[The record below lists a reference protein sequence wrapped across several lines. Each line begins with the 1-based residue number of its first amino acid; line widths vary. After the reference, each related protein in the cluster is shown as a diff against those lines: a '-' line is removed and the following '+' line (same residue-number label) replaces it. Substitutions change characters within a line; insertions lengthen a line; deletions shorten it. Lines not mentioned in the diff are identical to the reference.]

1 MIVSDFLSRKRV
13 RLDADGWL
21 YITVLPFIFGLGFF
35 CVCLIVVSS
44 GHAFDSY
51 QKFEK
56 TKSEHKPLRLE
67 AMPDK
72 NKVRPGET
80 FWLHLAAFLEEGWHM
95 YSLEKQSDDETV
107 ATRIELEALVFD
119 PEGHWQEMP
128 PKLVR
133 DEVMEK
139 IMKTHSGRVEFTHQF
154 SVPKGLKPGT
164 YPVSGTLHFRTC
176 DNRICTLPQEMMF
189 KTRVIVIEKADET
202 G

>member
-1 MIVSDFLSRKRV
+1 MVSDFRSRIAV
-13 RLDADGWL
+13 RFHAAGWL
-21 YITVLPFIFGLGFF
+21 HFSVLLFISGLS
-35 CVCLIVVSS
+35 LICIFLVAESP
-44 GHAFDSY
+44 GYGFDSY

-56 TKSEHKPLRLE
+56 TKKENRPIQLE

-72 NKVRPGET
+72 GEVRPGET
-80 FWLHLAAFLEEGWHM
+80 FWLHLVAFLEEGWHM

-119 PEGHWQEMP
+119 PQGHWQEMP
-128 PKLVR
+128 PKLIR
-133 DEVMEK
+133 DDVMEK
-139 IMKTHSGRVEFTHQF
+139 IMKTHSGRVEFTHLF

-164 YPVSGTLHFRTC
+164 YPLSGTLHFRTC

-189 KTRVIVIEKADET
+189 KTRVIVIVDAGEP